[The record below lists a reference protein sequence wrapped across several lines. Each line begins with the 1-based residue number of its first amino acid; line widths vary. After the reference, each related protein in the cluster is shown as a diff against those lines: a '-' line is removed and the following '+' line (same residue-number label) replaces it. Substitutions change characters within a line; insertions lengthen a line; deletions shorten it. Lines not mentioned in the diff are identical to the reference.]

1 MAGYCARMGET
12 GQVRGH
18 SWPAQSRGERVV
30 IVGTGEWGAIALQYF
45 RYDSPHEVVAFSAEA
60 PFITDDVYCGLPV
73 VPFEELARAYPPD
86 EYRAF
91 VAVSE
96 VQLNRVRRRLYD
108 GVKAAGFDCVSCV
121 SSRTFILRTAEI
133 GENVFIQENAAV
145 EHGARVG
152 DNVFLGSGVCVG
164 HGSVLEDDC
173 YVGPHVTICGG
184 CTVGRGSFLGANS
197 CIAHCLALAEESI
210 IGAGAVVLRDTKPR
224 QAYVGNPARPAS
236 RDSFEAFGAISA
248 ERAAWTQ

>member
-1 MAGYCARMGET
+1 MGET
-12 GQVRGH
+12 GQVTGH
-18 SWPAQSRGERVV
+18 SWPTQSRGERVV

-60 PFITDDVYCGLPV
+60 PFITDDAYCGLPV
-73 VPFEELARAYPPD
+73 VPFDELARAYPPA

-91 VAVSE
+91 VAVSD

-108 GVKAAGFDCVSCV
+108 GVKAAGFDCVSCI

-152 DNVFLGSGVCVG
+152 DNVFVGSGVCVG

-197 CIAHCLALAEESI
+197 CIAHCLALAEETI
-210 IGAGAVVLRDTKPR
+210 VEAGAVVLRDTKPR
-224 QAYVGNPARPAS
+224 QVYVGNPARPAS
-236 RDSFEAFGAISA
+236 PDRSGAFGVISA

>member
-1 MAGYCARMGET
+1 LPG
-12 GQVRGH
+12 
-18 SWPAQSRGERVV
+18 QSRGERVV

-60 PFITDDVYCGLPV
+60 PFITDDIYCGLPV

-96 VQLNRVRRRLYD
+96 VELNRVRRRLYD

-210 IGAGAVVLRDTKPR
+210 IAAGAVVLRDTKPR
-224 QAYVGNPARPAS
+224 QLYAGNPARPAS
-236 RDSFEAFGAISA
+236 GDSFAAFGAIA
-248 ERAAWTQ
+248 AGRAAWTQ